1 MPEKSL
7 VGPQSDSWSDEK
19 LPFLTPRWQ
28 QLVSK
33 GRLDIVEEAE
43 VRAKAERLADVGA
56 VRHTLL

>member
-7 VGPQSDSWSDEK
+7 VGPLSDSWRDKK
-19 LPFLTPRWQ
+19 LPFLTPCWQ

-43 VRAKAERLADVGA
+43 VRAKAECLVDVGT